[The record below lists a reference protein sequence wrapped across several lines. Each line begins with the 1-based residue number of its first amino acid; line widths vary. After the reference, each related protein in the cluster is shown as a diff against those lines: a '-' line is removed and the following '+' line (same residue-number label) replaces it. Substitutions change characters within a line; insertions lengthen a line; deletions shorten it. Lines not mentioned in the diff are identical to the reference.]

1 MSVRQRSVTT
11 EHMGDIM
18 VQIRRHLG
26 GESRISKVI
35 VLKVR
40 VIRKLIAKALKSNVH
55 GPRSQFVFP
64 SRGVARNAGG
74 LFFPFASMKAGTDQL
89 EI

>member
-1 MSVRQRSVTT
+1 MDREVTP
-11 EHMGDIM
+11 EYMNDIL
-18 VQIRRHLG
+18 VQIRRRLG

-40 VIRKLIAKALKSNVH
+40 VIRELIAKALKSNVH

-64 SRGVARNAGG
+64 SRRVARNAGG
-74 LFFPFASMKAGTDQL
+74 LFFPFASMKAGTVQL
-89 EI
+89 EV